1 MIPSLPDLTA
11 TPASPTSAIAPAE
24 IIGNATFPSL
34 LGGFQQGDPA
44 PLPSAG
50 LETGTASKVGERTAA
65 TTGLVRSSLAQSGKA
80 LPQGGML
87 LPSDLQ
93 DARATRPPQGERASE
108 PANANLVSASVE
120 ADELVETGLPGSSLN
135 RVRTSDEGD
144 VHPASEQTLTVRQA
158 LRGEKPIELP
168 EAALP
173 VTGFANAE
181 QTTAGPSEMPQAG
194 EDHLAAGNDPRVA
207 WSGPA
212 VEAATQD
219 TAETNRP
226 ASSSI
231 AMTGADDGRASATQ
245 EPLVAVVTKPN
256 NAKALDVSVET
267 FAPVAGA
274 GKATP
279 SKQLPSTNA
288 PPDPVRP
295 IAPQGEQGP
304 VAFQKAPTSIGAGQP
319 RSEPKVQTAAGPN
332 VNLATAEKDAA
343 ALEPNA
349 VPQPQPQSQPKPK
362 MAEAI
367 ENRPIILA
375 GQAAETAVRQGQVAM
390 VDTPS
395 AKAAQR
401 SELRATTE
409 QPASQSVTPASFTNK
424 QSQSPGAILGDAQST
439 LDAPR
444 ATAPSG
450 LGTPIAGAQIAQNQV
465 DASASQQPATQP
477 QSALVSA
484 APIAASQP
492 ANGTHASDPNAAF
505 RHSPQLESTIDQLT
519 QTRSDAQAN
528 RPELTVRH
536 QEFGAITMRLDAGGG
551 DLRATL
557 YARDPGFVPAIHSA
571 LAERSVAATSETAG
585 SGSQRGSEQSGSQTG
600 SQSNWQSGSHGSAQ
614 GQGWNSGAQYGS
626 STGAGQ
632 GTSQPYTG
640 QTENR
645 DKETASDQAK
655 QQGER
660 GGFSGDGERFA

>member
-1 MIPSLPDLTA
+1 
-11 TPASPTSAIAPAE
+11 
-24 IIGNATFPSL
+24 
-34 LGGFQQGDPA
+34 
-44 PLPSAG
+44 
-50 LETGTASKVGERTAA
+50 
-65 TTGLVRSSLAQSGKA
+65 
-80 LPQGGML
+80 
-87 LPSDLQ
+87 
-93 DARATRPPQGERASE
+93 
-108 PANANLVSASVE
+108 
-120 ADELVETGLPGSSLN
+120 
-135 RVRTSDEGD
+135 
-144 VHPASEQTLTVRQA
+144 
-158 LRGEKPIELP
+158 
-168 EAALP
+168 
-173 VTGFANAE
+173 
-181 QTTAGPSEMPQAG
+181 
-194 EDHLAAGNDPRVA
+194 
-207 WSGPA
+207 
-212 VEAATQD
+212 
-219 TAETNRP
+219 
-226 ASSSI
+226 
-231 AMTGADDGRASATQ
+231 
-245 EPLVAVVTKPN
+245 
-256 NAKALDVSVET
+256 
-267 FAPVAGA
+267 
-274 GKATP
+274 
-279 SKQLPSTNA
+279 
-288 PPDPVRP
+288 
-295 IAPQGEQGP
+295 
-304 VAFQKAPTSIGAGQP
+304 
-319 RSEPKVQTAAGPN
+319 
-332 VNLATAEKDAA
+332 
-343 ALEPNA
+343 
-349 VPQPQPQSQPKPK
+349 
-362 MAEAI
+362 
-367 ENRPIILA
+367 
-375 GQAAETAVRQGQVAM
+375 M

-409 QPASQSVTPASFTNK
+409 QPASQSVTPTSFTNN
-424 QSQSPGAILGDAQST
+424 QSQPPGAILGDAQST

-450 LGTPIAGAQIAQNQV
+450 LGTPITGAQIAQNQV

-492 ANGTHASDPNAAF
+492 AIVSPASDPNAAF

-600 SQSNWQSGSHGSAQ
+600 SQSNWQSGSQGSAQ

-660 GGFSGDGERFA
+660 GGFSVDGERFA